1 MSLSLLFP
9 NEFILNH
16 KSIHILMINK
26 HLDGITKLLNEMT
39 PIAQVFKNGKMPNVI
54 NFIVFLNKING
65 FLIIISK

>member
-1 MSLSLLFP
+1 
-9 NEFILNH
+9 
-16 KSIHILMINK
+16 MINK